1 MTFTTL
7 DMATQEQ
14 LDKILE
20 LLNNRETISLAV
32 QIMHVQLENN
42 EIARLLHD
50 SNIPGSECVAIA
62 DYIFEEAIISYS
74 TIRDTL
80 IISPKRNLHTAKHFA
95 HKEFLRDMK
104 IILP

>member
-20 LLNNRETISLAV
+20 LLNNRETIPLAV
-32 QIMHVQLENN
+32 QMMHVQLENN

-62 DYIFEEAIISYS
+62 DYIFERVIHDYS
-74 TIRDTL
+74 PIRDIN
-80 IISPKRNLHTAKHFA
+80 IIGPKRDLAVFKVATSADL
-95 HKEFLRDMK
+95 LRDMK